1 MSEKCIGTY
10 LRRCFLIWPQWIITF
25 CLKTRFQMTSRGFG
39 VPTQWNGGHVVVPN
53 QSRGIWKT
61 FFCSNKFTKL
71 LATWAKPLYSLF
83 HPGLVLRNDLF
94 NKKKIIFHPL
104 NCFLDFLTSFLWST
118 KYLFKKDK
126 HFAWSLPYRPQKWWQ
141 MKMLI
146 TQVRLLFPPQSFE
159 QFCFHFFLKSQ
170 DFFIVIVSGKAKV
183 FKNR

>member
-1 MSEKCIGTY
+1 MASWSKNVLE
-10 LRRCFLIWPQWIITF
+10 LIWDAVSWSDRPQWIISF
-25 CLKTRFQMTSRGFG
+25 CLIERFQMTSRCFG

-104 NCFLDFLTSFLWST
+104 NSFLDFLTSFLWST
-118 KYLFKKDK
+118 ISLKKTKILHGLYPTDHRNDDK
-126 HFAWSLPYRPQKWWQ
+126 WKCS
-141 MKMLI
+141 
-146 TQVRLLFPPQSFE
+146 
-159 QFCFHFFLKSQ
+159 
-170 DFFIVIVSGKAKV
+170 
-183 FKNR
+183 

>member
-25 CLKTRFQMTSRGFG
+25 CLITRFQMTSRGFG

-146 TQVRLLFPPQSFE
+146 TQVRHLVSTAKFWTVLLPLFS
-159 QFCFHFFLKSQ
+159 
-170 DFFIVIVSGKAKV
+170 
-183 FKNR
+183 